1 MTRRWQWLLRALAP
15 LVVLLAVCA
24 YAYWPV
30 LRDVVRG
37 GRGRPPDVGGAVDE
51 FSEDGVI
58 FTYPRSW
65 SLEREGGDGWT
76 VTVQSPGA
84 AFAMLRLDR
93 AMPDARQVADAA
105 LEALRADYPAL
116 KATPVSD
123 RLAGEAAS
131 GHDISFVTSG
141 ERVTCRTRAL
151 PTPAGTL
158 LVLCQFAEYE
168 QGECEPAL
176 RAICA
181 SLRVNGGRR

>member
-1 MTRRWQWLLRALAP
+1 MAPAGPAP
-15 LVVLLAVCA
+15 LVVLLVVCA
-24 YAYWPV
+24 SAYWPV

-37 GRGRPPDVGGAVDE
+37 GRSRPPDTAGAVND
-51 FSEDGVI
+51 FSEDGVS
-58 FTYPRSW
+58 FTYPRGW

-105 LEALRADYPAL
+105 LEALRTDYPAL
-116 KATPVSD
+116 KATPVTD
-123 RLAGEAAS
+123 RLAGETAS

-141 ERVTCRTRAL
+141 ARVTCRTRTL
-151 PTPAGTL
+151 STPAGTL
-158 LVLCQFAEYE
+158 LVMCQFAEYE
-168 QGECEPAL
+168 QGEYESTL

-181 SLRVNGGRR
+181 SRSARTS